1 MTGFEVLAIFGGLV
15 FIYEMTKLI
24 VNRNRPVVPE
34 DTSDDRVG

>member
-24 VNRNRPVVPE
+24 VNRNRPVVQE
-34 DTSDDRVG
+34 EAKNEE

>member
-1 MTGFEVLAIFGGLV
+1 MTGFEVLAIFGGLI

-24 VNRNRPVVPE
+24 VNRNRPVPE